1 MCPSCKCSF
10 DLFCSEFVWRE
21 LLLAAV
27 GEQFSD
33 SLQTGDDISG
43 VTASI
48 RQYVVYTLSSSR
60 RWLINIYCRNY
71 DIIQIWNTRAEGDVD
86 KIRDKVVALLPNVT
100 FLATFYKGKSTLH
113 ATAGN

>member
-1 MCPSCKCSF
+1 MLIDCCY
-10 DLFCSEFVWRE
+10 SEFVWRE

-48 RQYVVYTLSSSR
+48 RQYVVDELRSSDK
-60 RWLINIYCRNY
+60 WLTSHFRNY

-100 FLATFYKGKSTLH
+100 FLATFYKGKSTPWVYITL
-113 ATAGN
+113 